1 MVESFL
7 TWKFSTSP
15 LLAALELVVAYL
27 FFSRV
32 AKQRLPHWG
41 VLLMG
46 LVGVLGQGVL
56 IFGLYD
62 TGEPWVIS
70 YVLILLVLGL
80 VGFRINVWAAALS
93 AVFLTVVRVGM
104 SIAAYEAR
112 AWLYQKNPYYIYTLD
127 GCAQEM
133 EAAVAFVGYLLCA
146 LVVAN
151 LIAWVRKRR
160 TLPLPLF
167 ALPGAV
173 LVGIPAAAV
182 WLGCEYL
189 EREQRQALALGSI
202 LLAGVSVLSILA
214 YQLLWEQKR
223 EQILERQKEEQLQI
237 EQSYYE
243 ILERQ
248 NQQLRSYA
256 HDAKNHLEAI
266 RNLNQDPK
274 VEQYIAQMEQQLQ
287 AYTRRCHS
295 GNRALDVM
303 VDKYVTACELKNIA
317 FTYDVQL
324 CNLGGVE
331 DFDLVAILGNL
342 LDNAL
347 TAAQNSQEKWVE
359 LATALRNGYQ
369 VVVVENSCDRPPIV
383 GEEGLRSTKAG
394 GEDHGFGLKSVA
406 KALKKYEGDFQWDYD
421 QEKRRFTMTVMI
433 GQGVS
438 VRESRRMAQDA
449 KC

>member
-1 MVESFL
+1 MIELFGEWSFA
-7 TWKFSTSP
+7 TSP
-15 LLAALELVVAYL
+15 VVALLELVIMYL
-27 FFSRV
+27 FFSRLAKPRIPEWELLLLGLTVLVVQPTLV
-32 AKQRLPHWG
+32 AELSHMGLSVWKASGVGTFFVLCFAMGWLAFRISPWKVVGYAG
-41 VLLMG
+41 VLA
-46 LVGVLGQGVL
+46 VLRVMAA
-56 IFGLYD
+56 
-62 TGEPWVIS
+62 VIAREF
-70 YVLILLVLGL
+70 VFKQHGDFFEALDMTQ
-80 VGFRINVWAAALS
+80 AALS
-93 AVFLTVVRVGM
+93 CLLFELGALV
-104 SIAAYEAR
+104 IANLVAGDKGRPKLPVPVY
-112 AWLYQKNPYYIYTLD
+112 LCP
-127 GCAQEM
+127 
-133 EAAVAFVGYLLCA
+133 AAV
-146 LVVAN
+146 
-151 LIAWVRKRR
+151 
-160 TLPLPLF
+160 
-167 ALPGAV
+167 
-173 LVGIPAAAV
+173 
-182 WLGCEYL
+182 
-189 EREQRQALALGSI
+189 
-202 LLAGVSVLSILA
+202 LAGVIWLAKGIAQEPVTMSGRTMMLMVSMALCVATVVVVLV
-214 YQLLWEQKR
+214 YQLGWERKR
-223 EQILERQKEEQLQI
+223 IALAQRQKEEQLQM

-347 TAAQNSQEKWVE
+347 TAAQDSQGKWVE

-394 GEDHGFGLKSVA
+394 GENHGFGLKSVA

-433 GQGVS
+433 GQRVS

>member
-1 MVESFL
+1 MIDNFG
-7 TWKFSTSP
+7 TWDFATSP
-15 LLAALELVVAYL
+15 VLAVLELMLVYLFYSRLTKAWLPEWEMLLLAVTA
-27 FFSRV
+27 
-32 AKQRLPHWG
+32 
-41 VLLMG
+41 M
-46 LVGVLGQGVL
+46 
-56 IFGLYD
+56 
-62 TGEPWVIS
+62 
-70 YVLILLVLGL
+70 
-80 VGFRINVWAAALS
+80 
-93 AVFLTVVRVGM
+93 VVRVPVKMGLDFWGVHIWEISDILIFFILCFAIGWKFF
-104 SIAAYEAR
+104 SI
-112 AWLYQKNPYYIYTLD
+112 KP
-127 GCAQEM
+127 GKS
-133 EAAVAFVGYLLCA
+133 AVYSGVLTILRLTVA
-146 LVVAN
+146 VVASEVDS
-151 LIAWVRKRR
+151 LRLWRAKEYVTQMEPAIACLLFEISVLVLANVVAGEKERP
-160 TLPLPLF
+160 TLPAPLCLVPVA
-167 ALPGAV
+167 ALAGLLWLAYRQAYGIRTYSEYVMVAVGSVALCVASVVAV
-173 LVGIPAAAV
+173 LV
-182 WLGCEYL
+182 
-189 EREQRQALALGSI
+189 
-202 LLAGVSVLSILA
+202 
-214 YQLLWEQKR
+214 YQLGWERKR
-223 EQILERQKEEQLQI
+223 IVLVQRQKEEQLQM

-324 CNLGGVE
+324 CNLEGVE

-347 TAAQNSQEKWVE
+347 TAAQDAQEKWVE

-394 GEDHGFGLKSVA
+394 GENHGFGLKSVA

-433 GQGVS
+433 GQRVS

>member
-223 EQILERQKEEQLQI
+223 EQILERQKEEQLRM

-324 CNLGGVE
+324 CNLGSVE

-347 TAAQNSQEKWVE
+347 TAAQESQEKWVE

-394 GEDHGFGLKSVA
+394 GEGHGFGLKSVA

-421 QEKRRFTMTVMI
+421 PEKRRFTMTVMI
-433 GQGVS
+433 GQRAGARGVEL
-438 VRESRRMAQDA
+438 V
-449 KC
+449 KGL

>member
-7 TWKFSTSP
+7 TWNFSTSP

-32 AKQRLPHWG
+32 AKQRLPNWG
-41 VLLMG
+41 VLLVG
-46 LVGVLGQGVL
+46 LAGVLGQGQLVVT
-56 IFGLYD
+56 LYD

-70 YVLILLVLGL
+70 YALILLALGL
-80 VGFRINVWAAALS
+80 VSFHIKVWTAALS
-93 AVFLTVVRVGM
+93 ALFLTALRMGM
-104 SIAAYEAR
+104 SIAAYEAYS
-112 AWLYQKNPYYIYTLD
+112 WLYQKNPYYGYTLE
-127 GCAQEM
+127 GCIEEM
-133 EAAVAFVGYLLCA
+133 EAAAAFVGYLLCA

-151 LIAWVRKRR
+151 LIAWGRKRR
-160 TLPLPLF
+160 TLPLPLL
-167 ALPGAV
+167 AVPGVV
-173 LVGIPAAAV
+173 LVSVPIVAV
-182 WLGCEYL
+182 WLGREYL
-189 EREQRQALALGSI
+189 QREQRQALALGSI
-202 LLAGVSVLSILA
+202 LLAAVSVLSILA

-223 EQILERQKEEQLQI
+223 EQILERQKEEQLRM

-303 VDKYVTACELKNIA
+303 VDKYVTACELKNIV

-324 CNLGGVE
+324 CNLEGVE

-347 TAAQNSQEKWVE
+347 TAARDSQGKWVE

-394 GEDHGFGLKSVA
+394 GEGHGFGLKSVA

-433 GQGVS
+433 GQRVS